1 MQIFNVIILASFLTA
16 LGPEIYGVRI
26 ITNKRKISK
35 KNTIFSFDCLGTIY
49 FSFWVVIHVESETF
63 HLKTTNKLTLTT
75 KRLLSCLMLNLFT
88 EMNFLFVQQI
98 DFLSLQ
104 RASQNATEDLS
115 FSTQVW
121 SYCSV
126 LFQISS
132 QLLLFYNSFNLSSA
146 KSELVNV
153 SL

>member
-1 MQIFNVIILASFLTA
+1 MQIFYVIILASFLTA

-75 KRLLSCLMLNLFT
+75 KRLLSCLMLNLLT

-121 SYCSV
+121 PYCSV